1 MKDKLKESNQWK
13 VPLGF
18 EGRCGENGKDIE
30 GIIVS
35 GGINNPFAFST
46 FVGYQNHLYKTGVAV
61 LSYLQPAIIII
72 IVAHD
77 NDPLY
82 ISIIV

>member
-30 GIIVS
+30 GIICPLCPLPNLLWDS
-35 GGINNPFAFST
+35 PLPFHNSLPIKPPTSLLF
-46 FVGYQNHLYKTGVAV
+46 Y
-61 LSYLQPAIIII
+61 
-72 IVAHD
+72 AHSKFQL
-77 NDPLY
+77 PH
-82 ISIIV
+82 